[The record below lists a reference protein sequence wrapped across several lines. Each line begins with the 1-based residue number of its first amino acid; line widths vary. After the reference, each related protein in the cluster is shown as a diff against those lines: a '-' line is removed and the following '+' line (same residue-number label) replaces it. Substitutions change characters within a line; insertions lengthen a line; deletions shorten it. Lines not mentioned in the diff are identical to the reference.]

1 MKQIV
6 NDIDVAVN
14 HNGEGELYGV
24 THLLNG
30 EKVFEVEDLLKVN
43 KAKPTRTIHRLFNDS
58 HV

>member
-14 HNGEGELYGV
+14 HNGEGETFGV

-30 EKVFEVEDLLKVN
+30 DKVSEMERFIEG
-43 KAKPTRTIHRLFNDS
+43 R
-58 HV
+58 